1 MKKILTLTL
10 IAGGLLAA
18 CNNSDKHEP
27 GKADPAPGIT
37 NADREL
43 LQRAQ
48 EIFKPLPARADCAH
62 NPVTDAKVLLGQHLY
77 YDTRLS
83 KTGNNSCNS
92 CHNLAT
98 FGVDNLPTSKGDNG
112 GFGGR
117 NSPTVLNA
125 ATHEFQ
131 FWDGRAK
138 DVEEQ
143 AGGPILNPVEM
154 AIPTKDFLI
163 ARLKDIPAYRDM
175 FKAAF
180 PTAPDAVTYDHV
192 QKAIAAFERTLLTP
206 SPFDKYLNGDH
217 KALTAEQRIGMKT
230 FMDAGCI
237 QCHSGSNLGG
247 AMFQK
252 FGVFADYRDWT
263 HSKTNDQGKLDLT
276 KLSADKDVFKVPG
289 LRNIAKTHPY
299 FHDGSVADLHQAVK
313 IMGKVQLNKDL
324 SEAQVQGIVDFLGA
338 LTGEVPA
345 EAKKV
350 PEMLASK

>member
-1 MKKILTLTL
+1 MNKIYALAF
-10 IAGGLLAA
+10 IAAGLLAA
-18 CNNSDKHEP
+18 CNNSSDNKDL

-37 NADREL
+37 TADREL

-48 EIFKPLPARADCAH
+48 ETFQPLPAKAINAQ
-62 NPVTDAKVLLGQHLY
+62 NPITDAKVLLGKHLF

-112 GFGGR
+112 GFGNR

-125 ATHEFQ
+125 ATHAFQ

-154 AIPTKDFLI
+154 AIPSKDFLI
-163 ARLKDIPAYRDM
+163 TKLKGIKEYNDM

-180 PTAPDAVTYDHV
+180 PTASDAVTYENV
-192 QKAIAAFERTLLTP
+192 QNAIAAFERTLLTP
-206 SPFDKYLNGDH
+206 SPFDKYLSGDH
-217 KALTAEQRIGMKT
+217 KALTSEQRIGMKT

-237 QCHSGSNLGG
+237 QCHSVPIWVVPCFRSLVYLPTTVALRTAKPMTMAKLPSPNWLTIK
-247 AMFQK
+247 MC
-252 FGVFADYRDWT
+252 
-263 HSKTNDQGKLDLT
+263 SKCPACATLPKPTLT
-276 KLSADKDVFKVPG
+276 STMA
-289 LRNIAKTHPY
+289 A
-299 FHDGSVADLHQAVK
+299 
-313 IMGKVQLNKDL
+313 
-324 SEAQVQGIVDFLGA
+324 
-338 LTGEVPA
+338 
-345 EAKKV
+345 
-350 PEMLASK
+350 

>member
-1 MKKILTLTL
+1 MPKCCSASI
-10 IAGGLLAA
+10 
-18 CNNSDKHEP
+18 
-27 GKADPAPGIT
+27 
-37 NADREL
+37 
-43 LQRAQ
+43 
-48 EIFKPLPARADCAH
+48 
-62 NPVTDAKVLLGQHLY
+62 LY

-125 ATHEFQ
+125 ATHAFQ

-154 AIPTKDFLI
+154 AIPSKDFLI
-163 ARLKDIPAYRDM
+163 AKLKGIKEYNDM

-180 PTAPDAVTYDHV
+180 PTETDAVTYQNV
-192 QKAIAAFERTLLTP
+192 QNAIAAFERTLLTP
-206 SPFDKYLNGDH
+206 SPFDKYLSGDH
-217 KALTAEQRIGMKT
+217 KALTSEQRIGMKT

-252 FGVFADYRDWT
+252 FGVFANYRGFT
-263 HSKTNDQGKLDLT
+263 HSKTNDDGKIALS
-276 KLSADKDVFKVPG
+276 KLAD
-289 LRNIAKTHPY
+289 
-299 FHDGSVADLHQAVK
+299 
-313 IMGKVQLNKDL
+313 
-324 SEAQVQGIVDFLGA
+324 
-338 LTGEVPA
+338 
-345 EAKKV
+345 
-350 PEMLASK
+350 